1 MDLISVDPQLNL
13 YDDQWPLRTYMPN
26 FPPPKFV
33 FGSDGES
40 DRSGKAMD
48 SIVCQGTIV
57 SGGTVL
63 RSVLSPLVRINS
75 YSHVEDS
82 ILLEG
87 VHVGRHAKIR
97 RAIIDKDVHIPE
109 HAEIGYDLE
118 KDRRRGFTVSEEG
131 VVVIAKNDQ
140 VEYMMREEP
149 AASV

>member
-13 YDDQWPLRTYMPN
+13 YDEEWPLRTYMPN

-33 FGSDGES
+33 FGSDGAS
-40 DRSGKAMD
+40 DRRGEALD

-57 SGGTVL
+57 SGGRVL
-63 RSVLSPLVRINS
+63 RSVLSPRVRINS
-75 YSHVEDS
+75 FSHVEDS

-87 VHVGRHAKIR
+87 VNVGRHARIR
-97 RAIIDKDVHIPE
+97 RAIIDKNVRIPS

-118 KDRRRGFTVSEEG
+118 LDRRRGFTVSDEG

-140 VEYMMREEP
+140 VAGMIESEP
-149 AASV
+149 AA